1 MGRSMSRKGNSGD
14 NAACEGFFGR
24 MKTEMHYGIRWETKA
39 ALKGAIENYLV
50 FYNEERIKA
59 SLGGLSIKEHRD
71 KLAKCPAFSPKP
83 LLSYNPKCIWI
94 NFGIRLCTSK
104 A

>member
-1 MGRSMSRKGNSGD
+1 MY
-14 NAACEGFFGR
+14 
-24 MKTEMHYGIRWETKA
+24 YGIRWETKA

-50 FYNEERIKA
+50 SYNEERIKA

-83 LLSYNPKCIWI
+83 LCPISQPRFHAELRLKSLCPVTEKSVGLSQRSRIVYA
-94 NFGIRLCTSK
+94 RL
-104 A
+104 